1 MGYAVRARAA
11 NGRIRTMRTR
21 KTALALLAVG
31 LLLPALIRAQD
42 SRLDGDF
49 FTEDETQT
57 DGNEV
62 CTTVQGTEFGIG
74 GRIVGQDGVCEVR
87 LEYFTLLPNKVNASE
102 AQGNGSGNAK
112 ISQSSHVFVRVT
124 IEDND
129 AFCADFYTGSA
140 TPDKCN
146 VSGSIKGTA
155 NSPEDDTVQSG
166 KFTMQCDLGSEGAE
180 LGPTPNSTQ
189 FDTMVAAF
197 ENRADVKFGSSKK
210 GSVKITQ
217 RGIPDQDPTVQCAP
231 KVDLP

>member
-1 MGYAVRARAA
+1 MS
-11 NGRIRTMRTR
+11 TR
-21 KTALALLAVG
+21 KTALALLTVG
-31 LLLPALIRAQD
+31 LLLPAVIRAAD

-57 DGNEV
+57 DRNEV
-62 CTTVQGTEFGIG
+62 CTTVEGTEFGIG
-74 GRIVGQDGVCEVR
+74 GRIVGAAGVCQVK
-87 LEYFTLLPNKVNASE
+87 LDYFTLLPNKVNASE

-124 IEDND
+124 IEDNG
-129 AFCADFYTGSA
+129 AFCAYAYTGSA

-155 NSPEDDTVQSG
+155 NSPEEDTVESG
-166 KFTMQCDLGSEGAE
+166 KFTMQCDLGSEADE
-180 LGPTPNSTQ
+180 LGPIPPNSTQ

-197 ENRADVKFGSSKK
+197 ENRPDVKFGSSKK

-231 KVDLP
+231 EVDLP